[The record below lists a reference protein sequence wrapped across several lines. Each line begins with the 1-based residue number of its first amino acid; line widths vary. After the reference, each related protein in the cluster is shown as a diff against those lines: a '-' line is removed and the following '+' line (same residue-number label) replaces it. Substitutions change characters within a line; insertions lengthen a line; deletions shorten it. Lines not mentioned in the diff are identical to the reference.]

1 MVDDQTIALA
11 KEIASEQ
18 ILGNWRY
25 HAIWGLLVLIG
36 SAVGAYLGSFFGKRG
51 ELKAI
56 QSRQEQILSHL
67 DASTKVEIGLQLK
80 KEQLL
85 KLRIAIAKLLNA
97 VHDIANSGVP
107 MSSIAPQL
115 AASAIEV
122 QATRI
127 VASPRSVASC
137 FKFSQHFAHRI
148 VPLMLQRR
156 EFDDL
161 LERERHDVLE
171 PGDAKRI
178 RFLSSELFSEARRI
192 IVDLDP
198 SLIELEQSLRG
209 DLGFNDADA
218 FALAAKLDAESF
230 LALGA
235 HLQSSLDA
243 QARVTP

>member
-1 MVDDQTIALA
+1 MVDDPTIALA
-11 KEIASEQ
+11 TEIANQQLS
-18 ILGNWRY
+18 WHY
-25 HAIWGLLVLIG
+25 HAIWGLLLLIS
-36 SAVGAYLGSFFGKRG
+36 SAVGSYLGYFFGKTG

-85 KLRIAIAKLLNA
+85 KLRIAIAKQLNA
-97 VHDIANSGVP
+97 VHDIANSAVP
-107 MSSIAPQL
+107 VSSIATIF

-161 LERERHDVLE
+161 LERQDQDELE
-171 PGDAKRI
+171 PGDAERI
-178 RFLSSELFSEARRI
+178 RFLSSELLSEAFRI

-198 SLIELEQSLRG
+198 SLIDLEQSLRD

-218 FALAAKLDAESF
+218 FASAARLDGESL

-235 HLQSSLDA
+235 LVQSSLEA
-243 QARVTP
+243 QVREPR